1 MNRKT
6 PPELHGIGDLTLA
19 KPRQI
24 ILDNGMPLIVLDS
37 RVASIS
43 RLTAIC
49 EGGTADASSP
59 VIPAIAAVVQTEGTP
74 SMDAAAIAAAID
86 YNGAAITVSA
96 LSHHMRTQMR
106 ALPER
111 FHDVLPIMVDTIF
124 NAALPTVE
132 LRTVRRRLS
141 AAARL
146 RQEKVDYRASV
157 LSARATFGEEHPLAR
172 EITDEAVMHT
182 TRRQLAAFRQRFV
195 RPDRMHLFLTGT
207 VTPGLI
213 EDINRTF
220 GSVPVPENRTRRLQ
234 MHPFIPSAERWH
246 ADLMHGTRQA
256 AIEVT
261 IPTIGRDNPDYLD
274 LRLAVSALGGYFGSR
289 LQSSIREDKGLT
301 YGIGSQ
307 LLGYSEGGIAN
318 IQTQCDNANVHSVVD
333 SIRRELRRL
342 ACEPPTDSEMQRMAH
357 TEFTSLLEAA
367 ETPFSAVD
375 FHITLL
381 TAHLPDDYFE
391 RRVAAAR
398 SITSGKIARL
408 AATYLDPERMIV
420 AVAGDL
426 Q

>member
-6 PPELHGIGDLTLA
+6 PPKLHGIGDFTLA

-37 RVASIS
+37 REASIS

-59 VIPAIAAVVQTEGTP
+59 VIPAIAAAVQTEGTP
-74 SMDAAAIAAAID
+74 SMDAGAIATAID
-86 YNGAAITVSA
+86 YNGAALAASA
-96 LSHHMRTQMR
+96 LSHHTRTQLR

-124 NAALPTVE
+124 NATLPPVE
-132 LRTVRRRLS
+132 LRTIRRRLS

-146 RQEKVDYRASV
+146 RQEKVDYRASA
-157 LSARATFGEEHPLAR
+157 LSARATFGEGHPLSR
-172 EITDEAVMHT
+172 EITDEAVMHA
-182 TRRQLAAFRQRFV
+182 TRRQIAAFRQRFV

-207 VTPGLI
+207 VTPELI
-213 EDINRTF
+213 DDINRTF
-220 GSVPVPENRTRRLQ
+220 GAVPVPESKKRGLQ
-234 MHPFIPSAERWH
+234 MHPFNPSSELWHTER
-246 ADLMHGTRQA
+246 MPGTSQA
-256 AIEVT
+256 AIAVT

-289 LQSSIREDKGLT
+289 LQSSIREEEGLT

-307 LLGYSEGGIAN
+307 LLGYAEGGVVN
-318 IQTQCDNANVHSVVD
+318 IQTQCDNANVHNVID

-342 ACEPPTDSEMQRMAH
+342 ADEAPTELEMQRMAH
-357 TEFTSLLEAA
+357 SEFTSLLEAA
-367 ETPFSAVD
+367 ETPFSVLD
-375 FHITLL
+375 FYITLL
-381 TAHLPDDYFE
+381 TAHLPADYFD
-391 RRVAAAR
+391 RRMAAAR
-398 SITSGKIARL
+398 GITAGKIARL

-426 Q
+426 